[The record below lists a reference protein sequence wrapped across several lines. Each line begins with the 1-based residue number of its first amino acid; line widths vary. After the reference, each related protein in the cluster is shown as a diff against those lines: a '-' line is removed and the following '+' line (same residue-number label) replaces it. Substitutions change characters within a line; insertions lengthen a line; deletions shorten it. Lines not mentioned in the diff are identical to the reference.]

1 MSTEFDWFMVT
12 MPIFAIVVY
21 AIVMVGSMEKQPKFL
36 ESKQTENMVI
46 WAFGALFA
54 WEQSMQVGRWAT
66 AFGSWL
72 PVIEFMPIFEFICQD
87 CSKESEIPRPFFRI
101 GELSSASFLWIAPI
115 DKIFVGLFCNYLE
128 VASLS

>member
-54 WEQSMQVGRWAT
+54 MGAIYAGWSMFVVFYELLSNLLTSCRFTNSFAKT
-66 AFGSWL
+66 TRRKCLRFL
-72 PVIEFMPIFEFICQD
+72 V
-87 CSKESEIPRPFFRI
+87 
-101 GELSSASFLWIAPI
+101 LSSA
-115 DKIFVGLFCNYLE
+115 
-128 VASLS
+128 